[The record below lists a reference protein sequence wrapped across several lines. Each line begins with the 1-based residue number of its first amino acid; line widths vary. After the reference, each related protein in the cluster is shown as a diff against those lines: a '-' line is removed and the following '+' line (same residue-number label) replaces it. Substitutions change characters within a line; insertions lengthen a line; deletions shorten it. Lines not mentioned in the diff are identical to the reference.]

1 MSDRNQ
7 RRSAHRQSV
16 TMAMCGMAAGLSVA
30 VMLLGAVIPVA
41 TYAAPLLCGL
51 LLLPVMTEFGRREA
65 WITFAVTS
73 LVALTL
79 GADKEAAFFYL
90 FLGWYPLV
98 KWHLDRIHA
107 RPLRVLVKLLIFTL
121 ALTTMYA
128 LLALVLHLDAITQD
142 LGAMGVLGL
151 VLFLAVFDVCMLMY
165 DRLLLPLMMLYATRI
180 RPKLRFLRR

>member
-16 TMAMCGMAAGLSVA
+16 MIAMCGMASGLSVA

-51 LLLPVMTEFGRREA
+51 LLLPVMTEFGHREA

-73 LVALTL
+73 LLALTL

-98 KWHLDRIHA
+98 KWQLDRIRA
-107 RPLRVLVKLLIFTL
+107 RPLRVFVKLSVFTL
-121 ALTTMYA
+121 ALVAMYA
-128 LLALVLHLDAITQD
+128 LLALVLHLDAITQE
-142 LGAMGVLGL
+142 LGSMGTLAL
-151 VLFLAVFDVCMLMY
+151 VLFLALFDVCMLLY
-165 DRLLLPLMMLYATRI
+165 DRLLFPLMMLYASRI
-180 RPKLRFLRR
+180 RPRLRFLSR